1 MTTARTPLP
10 DSKLARAAVG
20 VLAATAVALGGTT
33 WTAAATPTGDVDRY
47 LNLPLVNRDAAQ
59 GPGGVNPILPTDGA
73 ALTALLH
80 DARSS
85 GAAPSTYRALVYQ
98 YWLVQATE
106 AAGIDLAGWDPRAGV
121 EANRDNLIKSY
132 RFYEDLQLSHRE
144 LQWAGMGGMVG
155 ADFGGGLIDFELLT
169 DGFDIPAVQQ
179 SARAIVQ
186 AATDV
191 AGPDLVASLPEG
203 LRALADAGTVITGD
217 DLHYILGMIMV
228 MQKNIFSDLMP
239 MHRAY
244 VTEGIPALEEMHAAG
259 LFGDDIMDAWRDV
272 ASKDPDR
279 IARGN
284 AALLQREQGVIIR
297 DQWDTVRDYKGSVG
311 AAITYL
317 STVAGSP
324 SVAGVVPPRSFHPI
338 EIGTTLPD
346 GRTATLTTPLPDWN
360 WSVYDERWDYITT
373 QLLPKYKNMVENH
386 WPQLEAELRTPY
398 ETQLETHRPLLNIPQ
413 MLQSAATNTAVTV
426 S

>member
-1 MTTARTPLP
+1 M
-10 DSKLARAAVG
+10 
-20 VLAATAVALGGTT
+20 T
-33 WTAAATPTGDVDRY
+33 WTATAAPATGVAEY
-47 LNLPLVNRDAAQ
+47 LNLPLVNRDAAH
-59 GPGGVNPILPTDGA
+59 GPGGVNPVLPADSAT
-73 ALTALLH
+73 LTTLLH
-80 DARSS
+80 AARNS
-85 GAAPSTYRALVYQ
+85 GAAPSTYQALLYQ

-106 AAGIDLAGWDPRAGV
+106 AAGIDLAGWDPRSGV
-121 EANRDNLIKSY
+121 EVNRGNLIKSY

-155 ADFGGGLIDFELLT
+155 ADFGGGLIDFELMT

-179 SARAIVQ
+179 SARAVVQ

-191 AGPDLVASLPEG
+191 AGPELVGSLPEG
-203 LRALADAGTVITGD
+203 LRALADAGSEITGD

-244 VTEGIPALEEMHAAG
+244 VTAGLPALEEMHDAG
-259 LFGDDIMDAWRDV
+259 LFGDDIMGAWRDV
-272 ASKDPDR
+272 ASKEPDR

-297 DQWDTVRDYKGSVG
+297 EQWDTVRDYKGQVG

-317 STVAGSP
+317 STAAGSP
-324 SVAGVVPPRSFHPI
+324 SVAGVVPPRSFRPI
-338 EIGTTLPD
+338 QVSTTLPD

-360 WSVYDERWDYITT
+360 WSVYDARWDYITT

-413 MLQSAATNTAVTV
+413 TMQSAVANTTVAV